1 MENDV
6 MKSVT
11 ENTEE
16 VLENNTTSSNIL
28 KNSALAATVGVG
40 AVLAWEGGKRVYRWL
55 KKKIK
60 EKRAKKKEKNNEG
73 SNEPLEAS
81 EIKDA

>member
-6 MKSVT
+6 RTAIV
-11 ENTEE
+11 ENQE
-16 VLENNTTSSNIL
+16 VLENTAPNNVL

-40 AVLAWEGGKRVYRWL
+40 AVLAWEGGKKVYRWL

-60 EKRAKKKEKNNEG
+60 ARKEKKKNNEG
-73 SNEPLEAS
+73 SGDKPLEAS

>member
-16 VLENNTTSSNIL
+16 VLENNPTSSNIL
-28 KNSALAATVGVG
+28 KNSAVAATVGVG
-40 AVLAWEGGKRVYRWL
+40 AVLAWEGGKRVYKWL

-60 EKRAKKKEKNNEG
+60 ARKEKKKEKNNEG
-73 SNEPLEAS
+73 SNELLEAS